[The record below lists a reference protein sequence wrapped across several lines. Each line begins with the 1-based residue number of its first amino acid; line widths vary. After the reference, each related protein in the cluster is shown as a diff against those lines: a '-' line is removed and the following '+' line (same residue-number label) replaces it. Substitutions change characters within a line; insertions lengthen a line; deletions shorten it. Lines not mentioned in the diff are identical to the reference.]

1 MDFSFIRCIFA
12 AMKLLADTGIII
24 SNILEAFGPLDT
36 VVGSLPVCEMDLSEI
51 DASLQELALCIQES
65 VSLVKGFQHFR
76 LESLELVLLPC
87 IEGRP
92 SVQTILI
99 MTIHYHSDLWVNN
112 SKQYNISNYSTQ
124 NQLIW
129 I

>member
-12 AMKLLADTGIII
+12 IMKLLADTGIII
-24 SNILEAFGPLDT
+24 SNILEAFGSLDT
-36 VVGSLPVCEMDLSEI
+36 AVGSLPVYEMDLSEI
-51 DASLQELALCIQES
+51 DASLQKLALCIQES
-65 VSLVKGFQHFR
+65 VSLVKGFQYIR
-76 LESLELVLLPC
+76 LESPELVLLPC

-112 SKQYNISNYSTQ
+112 SKQHSI
-124 NQLIW
+124 
-129 I
+129 